1 MLPRLMACSVL
12 KGDFRSDVGPRL
24 FKLFKLFI
32 YPEVKK
38 LVPIQTSAV
47 VEAVFSGLQGMYID
61 SVDSGCNLDRRKAEE
76 SFPWVPVDIRNA
88 PKD

>member
-12 KGDFRSDVGPRL
+12 KDDFRSDVGPRR
-24 FKLFKLFI
+24 FKLFI

-38 LVPIQTSAV
+38 LVPIQSSAV
-47 VEAVFSGLQGMYID
+47 VEAVFSGLQGRYRD